1 MPAVNSGNYIFLL
14 KPKGGIVVPNIFAN
28 GIQIEYETF
37 GESSS
42 PALLLIA
49 GIGGQMI
56 GWDEEI
62 CKEWARKGLY
72 VIRFDNRDAGLSTK
86 MEELGVPD
94 LKAVMAAAANGE
106 KVKAPYTL
114 ADMADDAVGLLDA
127 LKIDKAH
134 ICGISMGGAIAQT
147 IAFRHP
153 SRVRSMTQVYA
164 TTGNPRLPM
173 PKPEIMALLLTPP
186 PEGRE
191 AYVDYQLKLY
201 KTIAGPGFPF
211 DEVWHRKLAG
221 RSYDRA
227 FYGPGKARQFL
238 AILAQGN
245 RKPLLASI
253 TAPTLVVH
261 GADDPLVPV
270 SGGRD
275 SAEAIPGAELM
286 IIEGM
291 GHDMPHGSAWP
302 IIVEAVV
309 AHVRKAEGM

>member
-1 MPAVNSGNYIFLL
+1 M
-14 KPKGGIVVPNIFAN
+14 PNIFAN

-37 GESSS
+37 GEPSS
-42 PALLLIA
+42 PPLLLIA

-56 GWDEEI
+56 GWDEEL

-72 VIRFDNRDAGLSTK
+72 VIRFDNRDVGLSTK
-86 MEELGVPD
+86 MEKSGVPD
-94 LKAVMAAAANGE
+94 LKAAMTAIANGE
-106 KVKAPYTL
+106 KVIAPYTL
-114 ADMADDAVGLLDA
+114 ADMADDAVGLLDE

-134 ICGISMGGAIAQT
+134 ICGISMGGAITQT
-147 IAFRHP
+147 ISFKHP

-164 TTGNPRLPM
+164 TTGNPQLPQ
-173 PKPEIMALLLTPP
+173 PKPEIMKLLLTQP
-186 PEGRE
+186 PEERE

-201 KTIAGPGFPF
+201 KTIAGHGFSF
-211 DEVWHRKLAG
+211 DEIWHRNLAG

-227 FYGPGKARQFL
+227 FYGSGKARQFM
-238 AILAQGN
+238 ATLAQGN
-245 RKPLLASI
+245 RKPFLPSI
-253 TAPTLVVH
+253 TAAALVIH

-302 IIVEAVV
+302 LIVKKVA
-309 AHVRKAEGM
+309 AHVRKADGL

>member
-1 MPAVNSGNYIFLL
+1 M
-14 KPKGGIVVPNIFAN
+14 PNIKAN

-37 GESSS
+37 GEPSS
-42 PALLLIA
+42 PALLLIS

-56 GWDEEI
+56 GWDEEL

-72 VIRFDNRDAGLSTK
+72 VIRFDNRDVGLSTK
-86 MEELGVPD
+86 LDAAGVPD
-94 LKAVMAAAANGE
+94 LKAAMTAKSKGE
-106 KVKAPYTL
+106 KVAAPYTL
-114 ADMADDAVGLLDA
+114 DDMADDAVGLLEA

-164 TTGNPRLPM
+164 TTGNPQLPM
-173 PKPEIMALLLTPP
+173 AKPEIMALLLTPP
-186 PEGRE
+186 PEERE
-191 AYVDYQLKLY
+191 AYVDYMMKLY
-201 KTIAGPGFPF
+201 QTIAGPGFPF
-211 DEVWHRKLAG
+211 DEMWHRKLAG

-227 FYGPGKARQFL
+227 FYGPGKARQFV

-245 RKPLLASI
+245 RKPFLSSI
-253 TAPTLVVH
+253 TAPTLVIH

-302 IIVEAVV
+302 RIVEAVV
-309 AHVRKAEGM
+309 AHARKADGL

>member
-1 MPAVNSGNYIFLL
+1 M
-14 KPKGGIVVPNIFAN
+14 PNIFAN
-28 GIQIEYETF
+28 GVQLEYETF
-37 GESSS
+37 GEPSS
-42 PALLLIA
+42 PALLLIS

-56 GWDEEI
+56 GWDEKL
-62 CKEWARKGLY
+62 CKEWVKRGLY
-72 VIRFDNRDAGLSTK
+72 VIRFDNRDVGLSTK
-86 MEELGVPD
+86 MEESGVPD
-94 LKAVMAAAANGE
+94 LKAAMTAAVNGE

-147 IAFRHP
+147 IAFRQP

-164 TTGNPRLPM
+164 TTGNPQLPQ
-173 PKPEIMALLLTPP
+173 PKPEIMKILLTPP

-211 DEVWHRKLAG
+211 DEVWHRNLAG

-227 FYGPGKARQFL
+227 FYALGKARQFM

-245 RKPLLASI
+245 RKPFLSSI
-253 TAPTLVVH
+253 TAPALVIH
-261 GADDPLVPV
+261 GADDPLVLV
-270 SGGRD
+270 QGGMD

-286 IIEGM
+286 IIPGM

-302 IIVEAVV
+302 IIVEAVS

>member
-1 MPAVNSGNYIFLL
+1 MANV
-14 KPKGGIVVPNIFAN
+14 FAN

-37 GESSS
+37 GEPSS
-42 PALLLIA
+42 PPLLLIN
-49 GIGGQMI
+49 GLGGQMI

-72 VIRFDNRDAGLSTK
+72 VIRFDNRDVGLSTK
-86 MEELGVPD
+86 MEASGVPD
-94 LKAVMAAAANGE
+94 LMAAMEASRNGE

-114 ADMADDAVGLLDA
+114 DHMADDSVGLLDA

-147 IAFRHP
+147 ISFRHP
-153 SRVRSMTQVYA
+153 SRVRSMIQIYA
-164 TTGNPRLPM
+164 TTGNPELPAA
-173 PKPEIMALLLTPP
+173 KPAIMELLLTPP
-186 PEGRE
+186 PKERE
-191 AYVDYQLKLY
+191 AYIDYMMKFY
-201 KTIAGPGFPF
+201 RTFAGPGFTF
-211 DEVWHRKLAG
+211 DEIWHRKLAG

-227 FYGPGKARQFL
+227 FYGPGKARQFM
-238 AILAQGN
+238 AILAHGN
-245 RKPLLASI
+245 RKPFLASI
-253 TAPTLVVH
+253 TVPTLVIH

-286 IIEGM
+286 IIPGM

-302 IIVEAVV
+302 RIVEAII
-309 AHVRKAEGM
+309 AHVRKADGLEA